1 MVNFS
6 EAKTK
11 DLPALERRQVASN
24 GRSHQTESGKIR
36 CHDKPRPQERQG
48 YSREV
53 SLVAPVRKL
62 KSSAVFQI
70 EIARFKDSNV

>member
-1 MVNFS
+1 
-6 EAKTK
+6 
-11 DLPALERRQVASN
+11 
-24 GRSHQTESGKIR
+24 
-36 CHDKPRPQERQG
+36 
-48 YSREV
+48 V